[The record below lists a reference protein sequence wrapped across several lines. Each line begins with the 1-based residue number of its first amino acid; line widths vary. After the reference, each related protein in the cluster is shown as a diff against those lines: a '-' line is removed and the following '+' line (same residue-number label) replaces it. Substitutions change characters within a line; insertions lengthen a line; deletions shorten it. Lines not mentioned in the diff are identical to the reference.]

1 MKHGQR
7 RAHTLKE
14 VKNVIRKLDKV
25 TGKKYSRLLLNK

>member
-7 RAHTLKE
+7 RTHTLEE

-25 TGKKYSRLLLNK
+25 NRKDD

>member
-7 RAHTLKE
+7 RAHTLEE

-25 TGKKYSRLLLNK
+25 NRKDD